1 MSQKRLN
8 AQITIG
14 GAITSALKSALG
26 TTRDKIGEIGGA
38 VRKLE
43 REQKMLGHSIQTF
56 GAMGRNVDGLRA
68 RYAAVTSEIE
78 KTRKAQQRL
87 IAASEMRA
95 KGGSLMA
102 RGGLMIG
109 GAVAAAATF
118 GKPIRAAAEFEHN
131 LQMIGNTANMTK
143 VEIGALKREIF
154 AVSEASNKG
163 IADVTSGIG
172 FLIAAGMSSK
182 TAAATI
188 GTIAAAS
195 TATGASVEDLAK
207 AAFVLNDTLKIK
219 TGADMAAALDTLAQ
233 AGKEGNVELRDMA
246 KQLPVLGSGFAA
258 LKMGGREAAATMAAA
273 LEVARKG
280 AADAD
285 EAANNMKNFI
295 AKVMSPE
302 TLKKAKNN
310 FGIDLYKIIQDAQ
323 TTGKNPFE
331 ASMQAIIKATQGDQ
345 KKIGE
350 LFGDMQAQNFLR
362 PMIQNWQEYERI
374 KNTALAASGVID
386 ADFARMMQTTKEQ
399 AIGLGNAWTRLMTTM
414 GDSMAPAFGEAVKG
428 LTGVVNST
436 TAFVKENPGLV
447 RAVLAGTGVVIG
459 LTAALGAA
467 KLAVGGAL
475 FAWSAVPATVTA
487 IGTAFTW
494 LSATALPAVASG
506 FRAVGLA
513 IAANPIG
520 AVVAGIAVAAVLIYA
535 NWKPIKAFF
544 IDLWGSVKEA
554 TAKVWGWMKDTF
566 LTFHP
571 LGIIVKNWVPIKG
584 FFTGLFADIRAT
596 VASAIDWVLGKIA
609 AVGELWGKTKAA
621 FGFGPSAAPA
631 RSGAS
636 YTMPNPPPMATARG
650 GNQTINSNVN
660 APITINQQPGQNSK
674 QLADEVARRLEQK
687 QQVQRRGAMYDRPM
701 GY

>member
-1 MSQKRLN
+1 MSKQKAPRRVGDN
-8 AQITIG
+8 E
-14 GAITSALKSALG
+14 ALAVG
-26 TTRDKIGEIGGA
+26 TTIRGSA
-38 VRKLE
+38 QKLN
-43 REQKMLGHSIQTF
+43 L
-56 GAMGRNVDGLRA
+56 
-68 RYAAVTSEIE
+68 
-78 KTRKAQQRL
+78 
-87 IAASEMRA
+87 
-95 KGGSLMA
+95 
-102 RGGLMIG
+102 
-109 GAVAAAATF
+109 VAALIR
-118 GKPIRAAAEFEHN
+118 GKKAED
-131 LQMIGNTANMTK
+131 
-143 VEIGALKREIF
+143 ALNI
-154 AVSEASNKG
+154 
-163 IADVTSGIG
+163 
-172 FLIAAGMSSK
+172 
-182 TAAATI
+182 
-188 GTIAAAS
+188 
-195 TATGASVEDLAK
+195 
-207 AAFVLNDTLKIK
+207 
-219 TGADMAAALDTLAQ
+219 LAQ

-295 AKVMSPE
+295 AKVMAPQ
-302 TLKKAKNN
+302 TLKKAKDD

-331 ASMQAIIKATQGDQ
+331 ASMQAIITATQGDQ

-350 LFGDMQAQNFLR
+350 LFSDMQVQNFLR

-374 KNTALAASGVID
+374 KDAALNSGNVID
-386 ADFARMMQTTKEQ
+386 EDFARMMQTTKEQ
-399 AIGLGNAWTRLMTTM
+399 AIGLGHAWTRLMTAM
-414 GDSMAPAFGEAVKG
+414 GDGMAPAFGEAVKG

-436 TAFVKENPGLV
+436 AAFVKENPRLV
-447 RAVLAGTGVVIG
+447 SAVLAGTGVVIG

-467 KLAVGGAL
+467 RLAVGGAL

-487 IGTAFTW
+487 LGTAFTW
-494 LSATALPAVASG
+494 LSATALPAVAAG

-520 AVVAGIAVAAVLIYA
+520 AVVAGIAVAAVLVYA

-554 TAKVWGWMKDTF
+554 AAKVWGWMKDTF
-566 LTFHP
+566 LAFHP

-596 VASAIDWVLGKIA
+596 VANAIDWVLGKIA

-621 FGFGPSAAPA
+621 FGFGQSAAPS
-631 RSGAS
+631 RGSSS
-636 YTMPNPPPMATARG
+636 YTMPAPPPMATARG
-650 GNQTINSNVN
+650 GTQTVN
-660 APITINQQPGQNSK
+660 TQQTNNFNIVQQPGQNSK

-687 QQVQRRGAMYDRPM
+687 QQVQQRGVMYDRPI

>member
-8 AQITIG
+8 ATITIG

-26 TTRDKIGEIGGA
+26 TTRDRIYEIGGA

-43 REQKMLGHSIQTF
+43 REQKLLGNSIQTF
-56 GAMGRNVDGLRA
+56 GAAGKNVDRLRA
-68 RYAAVTSEIE
+68 RYAAVTLEIE

-87 IAASEMRA
+87 IAANEMRA

-109 GAVAAAATF
+109 GAVAAAATL

-131 LQMIGNTANMTK
+131 LQMIGNTANMTG
-143 VEIGALKREIF
+143 VEIGALKKEIF
-154 AVSEASNKG
+154 AVSQASNKG

-172 FLIAAGMSSK
+172 FLIAAGMSST

-188 GTIAAAS
+188 GTIATAS
-195 TATGASVEDLAK
+195 TATGTSVEDLAK
-207 AAFVLNDTLKIK
+207 AVFTLNDSLNISPEQTK
-219 TGADMAAALDTLAQ
+219 AALNILAQ
-233 AGKEGNVELRDMA
+233 AGKEGNVELKDMA
-246 KQLPVLGSGFAA
+246 KQLPVLGSAFKS
-258 LKMGGREAAATMAAA
+258 LKMDGGEAVATMGAA
-273 LEVARKG
+273 LEIARKG

-285 EAANNMKNFI
+285 EAANNMKNFL
-295 AKVMSPE
+295 AKITSPE
-302 TLKKAKNN
+302 TLNRAKNN

-331 ASMQAIIKATQGDQ
+331 ASMQAIITATQGDQ

-362 PMIQNWQEYERI
+362 PMIQQWGEYKRI
-374 KNTALAASGVID
+374 KDAALNSGNVID

-436 TAFVKENPGLV
+436 TAFVKENPSLV

-487 IGTAFTW
+487 LGTAFTW

-520 AVVAGIAVAAVLIYA
+520 AVVAGIAVAAVLVYA

-544 IDLWGSVKEA
+544 IDLWGGIKQVAGQTWE
-554 TAKVWGWMKDTF
+554 WMKNTF
-566 LTFHP
+566 FTFHP

-584 FFTGLFADIRAT
+584 FFAGLFADIRAT

-609 AVGELWGKTKAA
+609 AVGDLWGKTKAA
-621 FGFGPSAAPA
+621 FGFGASAAPA

-650 GNQTINSNVN
+650 GNQTINNNVT